1 MGNTYTVGAGLTLSQ
16 AIDDANADPGSTIEF
31 NLSGTDTYTLSGD
44 LPAISADVTIDG
56 TNTTDGN
63 SITIDGGGKYQGFYV
78 SSGTATIED
87 LTLQNTAAIGQN
99 GSAGMDG
106 FTANEDPF
114 PGGGGGGGGAGLG
127 GGLLVGS
134 QASVTLQNVAFE
146 SDSATGGNGGEGGTF
161 GGTPSSSK
169 GAGGSG
175 GGAGGPGGGFEGG
188 PGGQSGRAAPL
199 PSSKGAGGSGVNG
212 GAGGGGGFASGG
224 GGGGAGIPSSSTKG
238 AGGGAGGSGGA
249 GGFGAGG
256 GGGGGGVPTDK
267 GAGGTGVAGG
277 SGGFGAGAGSSGQ
290 AVKANGNSK
299 GAGGTIVGGD
309 GAGGGG
315 LGAGGDIFVEQGGSL
330 TIDGGSLTGGSVTG
344 GAGGGNG
351 AGNGDALGSGIFLQ
365 GDEFITLRSGA
376 GQTTLIADVIAD
388 ETAESPNLGSA
399 GSGGVVIRAASGGVV
414 ELDAQNTYTG
424 GTRLFSG
431 TLDLAAPGAAGTGA
445 IVFDGNA
452 TLQIDN
458 AAFASGGTGILTFI
472 RNTVFDF
479 SVGDVIN
486 LTGVHFSSAAA
497 PPTLS
502 ASKLLQFTENGTTY
516 EIQFNSDLQVG
527 GLHGAFFIASDGD
540 GGTDIELAVGP
551 VISGAGNT
559 VQYYQSGAP
568 ILLDS
573 GFTVIDPEGAD
584 ITSATVTV
592 SAAVS
597 GDVLAFN
604 NGTDSETFIDGAT
617 VTASQNGGVLTL
629 TTTGGTATAS
639 DYQLALASVTYSS
652 SGDPTGRGAD
662 PVRTVTWSVNDTN
675 NQTSTSSSTLDVYM
689 MPVLKGTQT
698 PAPTVTPSSGA
709 VTADTNLIV
718 TDDNTIGTTPVAK
731 VTISGGAQ
739 VGDELLIPSGDLT
752 SGKITGTS
760 ITVTGNG
767 TTTLTLIGIS
777 GTTVAQ
783 IQSALED
790 VEFDATTPHSG
801 TRTLTW
807 SFNDDAGGNANAS
820 NSFTTT
826 VDAVFGPVIGATGN
840 TVQYYQSQDGGAGTV
855 LDGGPN
861 GITLTDA
868 TVAEIA
874 GATITIGTPVVG
886 DMLVIPSGDLNGN
899 TLNGT
904 SIAVIGNG
912 TATLALSG
920 LGTAAEYQQAL
931 RDVTYTFGGGDPTD
945 GSADPT
951 RTITWSV
958 TDANNQTSV
967 GSSTT
972 TLDVYMT
979 PALAGTAMSTPT
991 VTSTSGPV
999 TADADLTITDSNDLG
1014 SAPVATVTIT
1024 GGEQSGDELLLTADL
1039 SGTGITVAHG
1049 GTTSLTL
1056 TGTSSTTATEFQT
1069 ALDEV
1074 QFDANTSDSGART
1087 LTWQFNDDAG
1097 GNTNDS
1103 NSFTTNVGV
1112 AFNPTV
1118 ATVPDPEI
1126 VTLSSSSPVT
1136 LTDTATLAGGS
1147 GPTGTITFTLFYNGG
1162 PNPVDTETVSVANG
1176 NGTYT
1181 TPTGYTLP
1189 TSGTVAGTYQWDAT
1203 YSGDDNNNIGN
1214 DNNAVTEQVVV
1225 NPASP
1230 TLTTTT
1236 SEAVTFS
1243 NTVVTL
1249 SDSALLA
1256 GGYAPGGTIT
1266 FTLVGP
1272 NSSYSDTV
1280 TVNGNGT
1287 YTTANGNNPGGFSL
1301 LTSGG
1306 ASGTYVWHVS
1316 YSGDGNNSAETA
1328 SPEQTSPTPVIT
1340 AAVSNVNATA
1350 SEVFAAS
1357 SLFSASTDLPI
1368 ITYEVEDESA
1378 GSSQGFW
1385 VLNGQVLPNGQLT
1398 TLTAAQLSELSFVA
1412 GAASTPVTDTLE
1424 VAASNAAGLGLLTT
1438 FSVTASAH
1446 ASTAAPTVTAANVQ
1460 QAPDL
1465 TLAASSLFSAAA
1477 SGGNSIVSYEV
1488 EDTTPDSGSWMF
1500 NGTLEPTNQFV
1511 DVTATQLS
1519 ELSFVTGYGSDSLKV
1534 RVNDGSQWS
1543 SFTSFTVTP
1552 PPNAAPPAG
1561 TEDTLVMLRNA
1572 DGAFEFYDIGHNAIL
1587 LDGPLG
1593 QINPALQVAGVGGF
1607 DGSDTADLLMRDP
1620 ATEAFTLY
1628 DVSNNNIT
1636 GNVALGQVGPEWTVS
1651 GVGDF
1656 STRVGETDMLMRN
1669 SNSGAF
1675 EVYDISNNTIT
1686 SAQPMG
1692 QVGLEWTVAGFGDF
1706 SGRANETDMLMRNSN
1721 TGAFEVYDIS
1731 GNTIASAQ
1739 PMGQVGL
1746 EWTIAGFGNFSGN
1759 ANETDMLMRNGN
1771 TGVFELYDIR
1781 NNTIAATTPMGQVGL
1796 EWSLGGVSANPAI
1809 APPSA
1814 QLSGPAVDP
1823 AAASLGQ
1830 LSQAMASFA
1839 PIGAAPGMSSPIGQA
1854 TSPAAI
1860 GANLLTTPNHA

>member
-16 AIDDANADPGSTIEF
+16 AIDDANANPGSTIEF

-106 FTANEDPF
+106 FTANGDPF

-458 AAFASGGTGILTFI
+458 AAFASGGTGIHTFI
-472 RNTVFDF
+472 RNAVFDF
-479 SVGDVIN
+479 SVGDVID

-502 ASKLLQFTENGTTY
+502 AGKLLQFTENGTTY

-573 GFTVIDPEGAD
+573 GFTMIDPEGAD

-709 VTADTNLIV
+709 VNADTNLIV

-868 TVAEIA
+868 TGAEIA

-912 TATLALSG
+912 TATLVLSG

-1126 VTLSSSSPVT
+1126 VTLSSGAPVT

-1147 GPTGTITFTLFYNGG
+1147 DPTGTITFTLFYNGG

-1181 TPTGYTLP
+1181 TPTGFTLP
-1189 TSGTVAGTYQWDAT
+1189 TSGTVTGSYQWDAT
-1203 YSGDDNNNIGN
+1203 YSGDGNNNIGS
-1214 DNNAVTEQVVV
+1214 DNNAVVEQVVV
-1225 NPASP
+1225 NTASP

-1236 SEAVTFS
+1236 GEDVS
-1243 NTVVTL
+1243 NTLITL
-1249 SDSALLA
+1249 SDSALLT
-1256 GGYAPGGTIT
+1256 GGYFTSGTIT

-1272 NSSYSDTV
+1272 NNATLYSDTV
-1280 TVNGNGT
+1280 TVSGDGAYSTAIGT
-1287 YTTANGNNPGGFSL
+1287 NPGGYTLPANSPI
-1301 LTSGG
+1301 T
-1306 ASGTYVWHVS
+1306 GTYQWEAN
-1316 YSGDGNNSAETA
+1316 YSGDGNNSAEAA

-1340 AAVSNVNATA
+1340 AAVSSVNATA

-1368 ITYEVEDESA
+1368 ITYEVEDEST

-1424 VAASNAAGLGLLTT
+1424 VAASNAAGLGSFAT
-1438 FSVTASAH
+1438 FSVAASAH
-1446 ASTAAPTVTAANVQ
+1446 ASTAAPTVTAANVR

-1488 EDTTPDSGSWMF
+1488 EDTTPDSGYWMF

-1519 ELSFVTGYGSDSLKV
+1519 ELSFVTGYGSDNLKV

-1561 TEDTLVMLRNA
+1561 TQDTLVMLRNA

-1607 DGSDTADLLMRDP
+1607 NGSDTADLLMRDP
-1620 ATEAFTLY
+1620 ATGAFTLY

-1636 GNVALGQVGPEWTVS
+1636 GNVALGQVGPEWAVS

-1656 STRVGETDMLMRN
+1656 STRFGETDMLMRN

-1731 GNTIASAQ
+1731 DNTITARR

-1746 EWTIAGFGNFSGN
+1746 EWPVAGFGDFSTR
-1759 ANETDMLMRNGN
+1759 ANETDMLLRNSNNGAFRGLRHRQQHDHVG
-1771 TGVFELYDIR
+1771 TADGSGRAGVDDCGLRQLLRQCQR
-1781 NNTIAATTPMGQVGL
+1781 NRHAD
-1796 EWSLGGVSANPAI
+1796 
-1809 APPSA
+1809 A
-1814 QLSGPAVDP
+1814 QQQYRRV
-1823 AAASLGQ
+1823 
-1830 LSQAMASFA
+1830 
-1839 PIGAAPGMSSPIGQA
+1839 
-1854 TSPAAI
+1854 
-1860 GANLLTTPNHA
+1860 